1 MCMVDICR
9 MLDEAAGEV
18 PVAFVVRS
26 NGSIDTTED
35 DIKKFVSKQVIQPS
49 PFIVNNIF
57 FFFNLKNIF
66 VFS

>member
-1 MCMVDICR
+1 

-35 DIKKFVSKQVIQPS
+35 EIKKFVSKQVIS
-49 PFIVNNIF
+49 ARLNHF
-57 FFFNLKNIF
+57 FPIYISSHF
-66 VFS
+66 VVTLY

>member
-1 MCMVDICR
+1 

-49 PFIVNNIF
+49 PIIINNIF
-57 FFFNLKNIF
+57 
-66 VFS
+66 